1 MQRYE
6 HFLKWQKIF
15 LGGGKKELNLGPSGQ
30 RRATSSSARGVQIP
44 CAVVCLPSLTRQ
56 VAVAGLLVAFF
67 PGESEAFV
75 VVGVGGTLVDE
86 RLTEG
91 KVLEVLD
98 GLAGAVCDPAG

>member
-1 MQRYE
+1 MVAFLSAAAVTGTSPSAPPLFFFILLYFLLFFFILFGMQRYE

-56 VAVAGLLVAFF
+56 VAVARFLVAFF
-67 PGESEAFV
+67 A
-75 VVGVGGTLVDE
+75 GG
-86 RLTEG
+86 R
-91 KVLEVLD
+91 
-98 GLAGAVCDPAG
+98 